1 MAGCSLELM
10 LSTCEVLGSIS
21 NTTSTKINNCLAKV
35 LGIYIIKYGC
45 GGTNLQAS
53 TQVAESRELS
63 AQGQILPQNSSEGN

>member
-53 TQVAESRELS
+53 T
-63 AQGQILPQNSSEGN
+63 